1 MANPH
6 EQDFRRAAEP
16 ELLDGIRAGQPLA
29 LAEAYHRLVPAAHA
43 VARRLVPGAAEVP
56 QVPGDKRID
65 KWTNLKFGAPE
76 GGLCSGL

>member
-43 VARRLVPGAAEVP
+43 VARRLVPGAAEVEEVV
-56 QVPGDKRID
+56 QAVFTQL
-65 KWTNLKFGAPE
+65 W
-76 GGLCSGL
+76 